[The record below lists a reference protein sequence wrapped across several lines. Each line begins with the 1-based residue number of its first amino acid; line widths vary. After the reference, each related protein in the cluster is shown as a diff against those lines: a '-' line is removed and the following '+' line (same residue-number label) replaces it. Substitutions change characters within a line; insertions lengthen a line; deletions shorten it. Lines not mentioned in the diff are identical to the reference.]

1 MHIFMDAGRGNV
13 LAFFELPNSPEMG
26 RDTNTPEW
34 VQHIAF
40 QVESMDDLMAAK
52 EKLESAGVDVLG
64 PTDHTIF
71 KSIYFFDP
79 NGHRIELAAN
89 TDKPGML
96 PELKRV
102 SVDMIE
108 EWDRTKQ
115 APNHAAWLHSG
126 EDFPG
131 SNS

>member
-1 MHIFMDAGRGNV
+1 
-13 LAFFELPNSPEMG
+13 
-26 RDTNTPEW
+26 
-34 VQHIAF
+34 
-40 QVESMDDLMAAK
+40 MAAK